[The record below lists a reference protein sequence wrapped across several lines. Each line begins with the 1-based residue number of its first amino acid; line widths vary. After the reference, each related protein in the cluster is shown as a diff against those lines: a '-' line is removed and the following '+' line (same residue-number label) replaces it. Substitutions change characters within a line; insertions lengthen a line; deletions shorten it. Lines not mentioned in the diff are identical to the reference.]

1 MKKLGL
7 TLEDLR
13 LVEEKTWRL
22 LAKFKKNK
30 FDLQK
35 NLRFFLKLKI
45 KVTSLKKEFPAEILK
60 KKKFVLIV
68 AFFN

>member
-7 TLEDLR
+7 ALEDLR

-45 KVTSLKKEFPAEILK
+45 KSNFSKKRVPC
-60 KKKFVLIV
+60 
-68 AFFN
+68 